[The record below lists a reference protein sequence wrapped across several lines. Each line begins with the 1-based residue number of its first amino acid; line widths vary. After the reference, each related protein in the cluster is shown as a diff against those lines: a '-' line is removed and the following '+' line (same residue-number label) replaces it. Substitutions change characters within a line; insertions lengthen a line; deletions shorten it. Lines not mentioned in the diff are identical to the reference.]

1 VLTKSQIPTPALILD
16 ADLLE
21 SNLARMAQRVKQSG
35 KQLRP
40 HAKAHK
46 CFEIARLQIA
56 HGACGISVA
65 TVAEAELM
73 ARHAIPGILL
83 TSPLADPA
91 KIARIA
97 ATGAMAVVD
106 HVRQVE
112 WYEAAAARP
121 IDLLIDL
128 DVGDHR
134 TGARSAAQALE
145 IARAIAR
152 SPQLR
157 LRGLQAYSVS
167 GSHGA
172 DLAARRHISQA
183 AFQTAAAI
191 RDLLASEGFPA
202 GILSGGSTGTWDI
215 DLELPDMT
223 ELQAGSY
230 VMMDLAYRRLG
241 IDFDRAMTIL
251 STVVS
256 ANHDLFVTL
265 DAGFKAFATDRG
277 YGPEPICPADAK
289 YRWGGDEFGFL
300 EASLGTSVE
309 TMPGLG
315 DRVELIAPHCDP
327 TVNLYDRIYVCRGE
341 AVEAVWPVMERS

>member
-1 VLTKSQIPTPALILD
+1 MLTKSQIPTPALLLD

-46 CFEIARLQIA
+46 CFEIARRQIA

-73 ARHAIPGILL
+73 AANAIPGILL

-106 HVRQVE
+106 HVRQVD
-112 WYEAAAARP
+112 WYEAAAARS

-134 TGARSAAQALE
+134 TGAKSAAQALE
-145 IARAIAR
+145 IARAIAQ

-172 DLAARRHISQA
+172 DPAARRHISQA
-183 AFQTAAAI
+183 VFQTAAAI

-202 GILSGGSTGTWDI
+202 GILTGGSTGTWDI
-215 DLELPDMT
+215 DLDLPEVT

-230 VMMDLAYRRLG
+230 VMMDLAYRRIG
-241 IDFDRAMTIL
+241 IDFHRAMTIL
-251 STVVS
+251 ATVVS
-256 ANHDLFVTL
+256 ANHDSFVTL

-277 YGPEPICPADAK
+277 YGPEPVCPAGAK

-300 EASLGTSVE
+300 ETFLE
-309 TMPGLG
+309 PKPGLG

-341 AVEAVWPVMERS
+341 SVEAIWPVMERS